1 MNDLMYKIEALL
13 FSSGRKMNI
22 EELAKICRV
31 NSEGI
36 SMTLQELKKIYEE
49 KNSSLIIIDEGNSWK
64 ISVRENFIPI
74 VQSIVTETEL
84 SKTLMETLAVIAFRY
99 PVLQSEVVKI
109 RSNKAYEHLVQL
121 EEIGYITRVKHG
133 RTNRVA
139 LTKKFFEYFELPPEK
154 LKESFKGIE
163 EVAKAIEEKES
174 EKPKD
179 AQTQLINDTS
189 DEEKD

>member
-1 MNDLMYKIEALL
+1 MYKIEALL

-109 RSNKAYEHLVQL
+109 RSNKAYEHLEQL
-121 EEIGYITRVKHG
+121 EEIGYITRAKHG

-154 LKESFKGIE
+154 LKERFKGIE

-179 AQTQLINDTS
+179 AQTQLINDIS
-189 DEEKD
+189 EKD